1 MSSSRGS
8 WFNVEDEDEDKKEK
22 LEINEKVLKFRNKTC
37 RDYGKH
43 ASIYILES
51 AANPKK
57 LYYKCNNKGC
67 NFFR

>member
-8 WFNVEDEDEDKKEK
+8 WFNVEDENEVKKEK
-22 LEINEKVLKFRNKTC
+22 LEIYGKVLKFRNKTC

-43 ASIYILES
+43 ASLYISES
-51 AANPKK
+51 ITNPKK
-57 LYYKCNNKGC
+57 LFFKSDNKGC